1 MRIKVRG
8 GTASDGE
15 PSLCL
20 TCRFA
25 TVVKGARLRDEIVE
39 CSQLSYG
46 RNRVTFPVT
55 QCTEYSDRR
64 QPSLSGPLCTSPS
77 STRRDDR
84 RDLPSGESRPA
95 SPPATPVAGESTT
108 PQFTCARRAK
118 LPSGAVQSRS
128 WMGPG
133 RLEPKTRAGGAAP
146 PLGNRETT
154 LKPSAATRPLAGEST
169 SRSP

>member
-1 MRIKVRG
+1 MTLRIKVRG

-64 QPSLSGPLCTSPS
+64 QPSLRAMEEIAWVLRSDPKKNTIGFVKRAEL
-77 STRRDDR
+77 TRRERFVLDD
-84 RDLPSGESRPA
+84 DEFPQD
-95 SPPATPVAGESTT
+95 AG
-108 PQFTCARRAK
+108 
-118 LPSGAVQSRS
+118 
-128 WMGPG
+128 
-133 RLEPKTRAGGAAP
+133 
-146 PLGNRETT
+146 
-154 LKPSAATRPLAGEST
+154 
-169 SRSP
+169 